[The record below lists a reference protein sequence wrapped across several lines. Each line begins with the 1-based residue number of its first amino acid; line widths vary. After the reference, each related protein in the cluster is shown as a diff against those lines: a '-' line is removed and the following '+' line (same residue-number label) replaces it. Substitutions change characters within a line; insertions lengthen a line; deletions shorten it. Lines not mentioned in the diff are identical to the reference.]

1 MKSLC
6 YIEEFIFNRQNGM
19 NSVMSCEK
27 TQTVARRAVV
37 LEYFDSPGKN
47 VAVAGSFND
56 WQPVKILTDKK
67 GDGRYSCRLMLTP
80 GTYQYK
86 FMVDGEWRSDSAN
99 PNFIPNEYG
108 SLNSVLEIRAK

>member
-37 LEYFDSPGKN
+37 LEYFDKEI
-47 VAVAGSFND
+47 A
-56 WQPVKILTDKK
+56 
-67 GDGRYSCRLMLTP
+67 
-80 GTYQYK
+80 QYK
-86 FMVDGEWRSDSAN
+86 RMLALHKDLWGM
-99 PNFIPNEYG
+99 
-108 SLNSVLEIRAK
+108 